1 MIRED
6 EVSDLHSTDL
16 TVFNSDSIESTPRA
30 HRTHPSSPDCDPT
43 TLDKFD
49 PTPQPTPTPST
60 ETRITVYHIINV
72 SIADNAFSLHMVEDG
87 TPFTT
92 SKTKNPASWSPTQ
105 ELYEAIQF
113 LGTVGFLNLGA
124 RPYSTLQLGC
134 VWLARPSGYT
144 TLFNA
149 AAPPRLSEL
158 HSGLELDSSSL
169 LGL

>member
-16 TVFNSDSIESTPRA
+16 TVFNSDSKSTPRA

-43 TLDKFD
+43 TLGKFD

-60 ETRITVYHIINV
+60 ETCITVYHIINV

-87 TPFTT
+87 TPSTT
-92 SKTKNPASWSPTQ
+92 SKTKNPASWSPAQ

-113 LGTVGFLNLGA
+113 LGTVGFLNLNT

-134 VWLARPSGYT
+134 VRLARPSGYT
-144 TLFNA
+144 TLFA
-149 AAPPRLSEL
+149 TAPPRLSEL